1 MLHWQ
6 YFKKFA
12 RFLYRILEKTVR
24 EPPRASKTKP
34 FLEPK
39 FQKIRFEAS
48 LGDLGPLQE
57 RIEGDPKGYRKW
69 VPFSNINYVDFGANS
84 GALGARILGMT
95 LLTCKRFVSPAA
107 LGRPA
112 TQEASRASKSPSG
125 PRNARKFG
133 SKMERKI
140 KKMILLLDHVT

>member
-1 MLHWQ
+1 M
-6 YFKKFA
+6 YG
-12 RFLYRILEKTVR
+12 ILEKTVR

-39 FQKIRFEAS
+39 FLKFRFVAC
-48 LGDLGPLQE
+48 LGDLRPLQE
-57 RIEGDPKGYRKW
+57 RIEGNPKGYRKW
-69 VPFSNINYVDFGANS
+69 VPFSNINSVDFGAIW
-84 GALGARILGMT
+84 GASLGARILGMT

-107 LGRPA
+107 PGRPA